1 MHAPSIMASA
11 PHYTSSLLR
20 HALPLIPRH
29 GFSLHTLQLASQ
41 AVPST
46 SSTSSSTSSSSS
58 SSSSP
63 LSLSTLNAL
72 FPSPSSRSHPNG
84 TVSRRKTLTREQ
96 LIREARAQ
104 APSGTASTFR
114 SPLLGPLKALVQ
126 AWLEQGRMEMVQHVA
141 VSRGKANQDQLVKL
155 GLRHR
160 IKYNEPVVDQLV
172 EALAL
177 LGAPTSTPLSSPS
190 ALLPFPSPLPHF
202 EHVARIAHDLA
213 AASDDESQGLEWYS
227 VRASLGTLYGLSEL
241 HQLSPQLQGLEPSQR
256 RLETYEFLD
265 RIWDKSD
272 GLAGLG
278 AFRHVGAQELD
289 GDGNKF
295 GLVGSVLQL
304 KM

>member
-1 MHAPSIMASA
+1 MHAPNVMASA
-11 PHYTSSLLR
+11 PHYTSTLLR

-41 AVPST
+41 AVPSP
-46 SSTSSSTSSSSS
+46 

-63 LSLSTLNAL
+63 LSLSSLNAL
-72 FPSPSSRSHPNG
+72 FPSPPPRSHPNG

-114 SPLLGPLKALVQ
+114 SPLHNFDAIDVDAQAQATIGVGVGPLKALVQ
-126 AWLEQGRMEMVQHVA
+126 AWLEQGRTEMVQHVA

-213 AASDDESQGLEWYS
+213 AASGDQSQGLEWYS

-241 HQLSPQLQGLEPSQR
+241 HQLSPQLQGHDPSQR
-256 RLETYEFLD
+256 TLETYEFLD
-265 RIWDKSD
+265 RMWDKSD

-278 AFRHVGAQELD
+278 AFATWVRRSWTGMGTSL
-289 GDGNKF
+289 
-295 GLVGSVLQL
+295 GL
-304 KM
+304 